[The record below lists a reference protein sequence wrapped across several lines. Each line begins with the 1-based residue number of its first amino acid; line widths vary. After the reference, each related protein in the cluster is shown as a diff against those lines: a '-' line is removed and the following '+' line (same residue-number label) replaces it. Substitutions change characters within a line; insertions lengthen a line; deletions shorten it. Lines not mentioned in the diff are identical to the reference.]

1 MFSKIHGSVSCVCPS
16 VSCVGVTGFPIDQLC
31 WCCRFAKAKALGRSI
46 LEKNP
51 NAQDV
56 RDKLKRLEEEEQA
69 VENLWKQRQKQLQD
83 AYNLQVCL
91 SAQCARARARACVR
105 ACVCMCTD

>member
-1 MFSKIHGSVSCVCPS
+1 MG
-16 VSCVGVTGFPIDQLC
+16 QN
-31 WCCRFAKAKALGRSI
+31 I

-91 SAQCARARARACVR
+91 SARCM
-105 ACVCMCTD
+105 CVCVFLGGGECVMLSVCVCVCTRVCVYVCAHVFVF